1 MTLRPALAMIA
12 GAALVALIGY
22 VAGSAYATRFVDETT
37 PLAQQAIAETG
48 GEPVSAR
55 FANRLGSAT
64 RHPVLE
70 NGEGLNEQTRAQ
82 VARAVAAI
90 PGIGGVFWSD
100 GTAVAESSEPVFT
113 PLHCQEDVEGLLQT
127 RTIRFEEGSSDL
139 TEASDILIDEVAEAL
154 RPCLG
159 SLIAVTG
166 HTDNSGAEP
175 ANLALSLERA
185 QAVRKALVERGIPS
199 VGLRARGVGSS
210 EPVPGLQPEDP
221 ANRRIEFSVL
231 MTEPL
236 LPTPVDTPGPR

>member
-22 VAGSAYATRFVDETT
+22 LAGGAYAARFVEEKE
-37 PLAQQAIAETG
+37 PLARQAVADVG
-48 GEPVSAR
+48 GEPATPR
-55 FANRLGSAT
+55 FFNRLGAAT
-64 RHPVLE
+64 RHPVVGNAESLDE
-70 NGEGLNEQTRAQ
+70 TTRAK
-82 VARAVAAI
+82 VARAVASI
-90 PGIGGVFWSD
+90 PGIGGVFWED

-127 RTIRFEEGSSDL
+127 RTIRFEEGSSEL
-139 TEASDILIDEVAEAL
+139 TRSSDMLIDEVAEAL

-166 HTDNSGAEP
+166 HTDKSGAEP
-175 ANLALSLERA
+175 TNLALSLERA
-185 QAVRKALVERGIPS
+185 QAVRQALVARGIPS
-199 VGLRARGVGSS
+199 DGVRARGIGSS